1 MVAWALSTRSP
12 IDSCKSPK
20 RPIAK
25 IVVQTIVIAQ
35 MNVAIAVNA
44 GRRRDA
50 IQSRSGQTAPI
61 ASSAVHGSFGKKTS
75 NAHTRDTTASATIP
89 SAISRRGGKLRTSE
103 ASAIARGATV
113 MFPIASDE
121 NQ

>member
-1 MVAWALSTRSP
+1 M
-12 IDSCKSPK
+12 
-20 RPIAK
+20 PIAK

-35 MNVAIAVNA
+35 MNVAIAVIA

-50 IQSRSGQTAPI
+50 IQSRSGQSEPI
-61 ASSAVHGSFGKKTS
+61 ASSVVQGSLGKKTS
-75 NAHTRDTTASATIP
+75 NAHTRDTIASAKTP
-89 SAISRRGGKLRTSE
+89 SAISPRGGKLRAND
-103 ASAIARGATV
+103 ASPIARGATA

>member
-1 MVAWALSTRSP
+1 
-12 IDSCKSPK
+12 
-20 RPIAK
+20 
-25 IVVQTIVIAQ
+25 

-50 IQSRSGQTAPI
+50 IQSRSGQSAPI
-61 ASSAVHGSFGKKTS
+61 ASSVVQGSLGRKTI
-75 NAHTRDTTASATIP
+75 NAQTRDTTASAKTP
-89 SAISRRGGKLRTSE
+89 STISRRGGKLRTND
-103 ASAIARGATV
+103 ASPIARGATA